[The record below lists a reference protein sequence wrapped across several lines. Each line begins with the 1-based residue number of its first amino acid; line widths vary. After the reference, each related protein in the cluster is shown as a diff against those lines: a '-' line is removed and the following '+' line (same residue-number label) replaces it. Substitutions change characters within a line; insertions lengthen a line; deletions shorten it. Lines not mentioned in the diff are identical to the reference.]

1 MNVILCGLPKSG
13 KTTVGKA
20 LSQTLR
26 MNFVDT
32 DCLIENA
39 FATHNKEKLSC
50 REIFERK
57 GEAFFRT
64 LEKQQVFTLKGTTQS
79 IIAIGGGTL
88 LTHENALLIGSL
100 GCIIYL
106 KISMERVLERFLQ
119 HTIPPYLY
127 PSRSKNR
134 DLDLRDATGANDQE
148 MAPHYKPNPYSSTG
162 CGVDPKHIEPSLRR
176 LAENRIPT
184 YERASHLI
192 IMTDGLC
199 VDEIVEL
206 IIKNTGLK

>member
-20 LSQTLR
+20 LSQALR

-32 DCLIENA
+32 DCLIEDA
-39 FATHNKEKLSC
+39 FAAHYNEKLSC

-57 GEAFFRT
+57 GEDFFRT
-64 LEKQQVFTLKGTTQS
+64 LEKQQVLTLKETTQS

-106 KISMERVLERFLQ
+106 KISMEGLLDRFLQ
-119 HTIPPYLY
+119 HKIPPYLY
-127 PSRSKNR
+127 PSQSKTR
-134 DLDLRDATGANDQE
+134 DLDLRKATGSNDQE
-148 MAPHYKPNPYSSTG
+148 MVPHYKPNPYSPTG
-162 CGVDPKHIEPSLRR
+162 CGLDTKHIEPSLRR
-176 LAENRIPT
+176 LAENRIPA
-184 YERASHLI
+184 YERSAHRI

-199 VDEIVEL
+199 VDELVTL
-206 IIKNTGLK
+206 IIKNIELK